1 MLEGNKGFVAIC
13 ILSCV
18 ILGFS
23 SFADAA
29 QFTLKLGH
37 GAAPDNPRHL
47 VALDF
52 AKDVEQKT
60 GGAVTIKVFPSESLG
75 SDRQMLESVVMGGL
89 DMSVNSQGPVAGYNQ
104 KLNVV
109 GLPFLFSNP
118 DQVYRVLDGE
128 IGGEISEELESKGF
142 KVLAYWE
149 NGFRHITN
157 NVQPITVPEDLKGL
171 KIRTPEDNMTLA
183 IFKALGANP
192 APFAFGEL
200 YMALKQG
207 QFDGQ
212 ENPITNIYYSK
223 IYEVQ
228 KYLSLSNHKYETCPL
243 VISMVTWNRLP
254 KEFKEIIKSSAMEFA
269 QKHRKLNTQTNS
281 ELLAELEK
289 NGVIVNSVNVETMRK
304 ATQSVYTDFEPV
316 FGNDL
321 IQKVLSM
328 VEK

>member
-1 MLEGNKGFVAIC
+1 MLFRSRRLDGASPIVDATLPDGTRLNAVLPPLSAEGTLIC
-13 ILSCV
+13 LRT
-18 ILGFS
+18 GRRR
-23 SFADAA
+23 A
-29 QFTLKLGH
+29 FTLGELVGAGTIAPGLDVVLAALVERRANCLVTGATGTGKTTLLAALLG
-37 GAAPDNPRHL
+37 L
-47 VALDF
+47 VAHTERIVCIEE
-52 AKDVEQKT
+52 A
-60 GGAVTIKVFPSESLG
+60 SEL
-75 SDRQMLESVVMGGL
+75 R
-89 DMSVNSQGPVAGYNQ
+89 
-104 KLNVV
+104 
-109 GLPFLFSNP
+109 P
-118 DQVYRVLDGE
+118 DHPHVIHLQERG
-128 IGGEISEELESKGF
+128 
-142 KVLAYWE
+142 
-149 NGFRHITN
+149 
-157 NVQPITVPEDLKGL
+157 
-171 KIRTPEDNMTLA
+171 
-183 IFKALGANP
+183 GANP

-304 ATQSVYTDFEPV
+304 ATQSVYTDCW
-316 FGNDL
+316 
-321 IQKVLSM
+321 SCCC
-328 VEK
+328 